1 MKKNLFCLV
10 ALMLMALPGVARTQ
24 FPFLDALDLD
34 VTPVITSGAT
44 TVSTSSISEIRVK
57 LTTDQSEKLLGG
69 LDNYE
74 NEYDGAGIHIARKI
88 AGGNFLLLF
97 RVPYPDGDLTYLVTY
112 DKAGVM
118 IDYINTSDWCQDE
131 YFDLENDS
139 YIMYDMKWGEFKD
152 ADKFVLH
159 RTVSRTT
166 PAEVGNP
173 KELWSQQRDYYYSVD
188 ANGFFTREKIV
199 VGKVKGKKY
208 TKTDLVTIDL
218 DEFTCYVP
226 KSAKGLVG
234 NLHQL
239 CLAKDA
245 PGDIH
250 TMFSYVAAAL
260 YRGNKMEVLNFIYS
274 NPKSPVVGLLE
285 FAVSDGN
292 IEKYDLYQ
300 AIAALPDGKQKT
312 ALHKLTAQWGPAG
325 AVG

>member
-24 FPFLDALDLD
+24 FPFLDALDVD

-57 LTTDQSEKLLGG
+57 LTTDQSEKLLCG
-69 LDNYE
+69 LDGYE
-74 NEYDGAGIHIARKI
+74 SEYDGAAIHMARKI
-88 AGGNFLLLF
+88 AGGNFLLLY
-97 RVPYPDGDLTYLVTY
+97 RIPYPDGDLTYLVTY

-139 YIMYDMKWGEFKD
+139 YIMYDTKWGEFKD
-152 ADKFVLH
+152 AGKFVLH

-300 AIAALPDGKQKT
+300 AIEALPDGKQKT